1 MPVLAE
7 SPPGRQRSGVSD
19 SLVEGM
25 RLGGTAVLL
34 SVGSSGVALIIHVMI
49 SPVTD
54 CPCGWVT

>member
-1 MPVLAE
+1 MPVLTA
-7 SPPGRQRSGVSD
+7 SPQGRQRRGVSD

-34 SVGSSGVALIIHVMI
+34 SAGSSGGGPNHVMI

>member
-1 MPVLAE
+1 MPVLTA
-7 SPPGRQRSGVSD
+7 SPPGRQRRGVSD

-25 RLGGTAVLL
+25 RLGGTAVY
-34 SVGSSGVALIIHVMI
+34 SVLAARGVALIIHVMI

>member
-7 SPPGRQRSGVSD
+7 SPPGRQRSRVSD

-25 RLGGTAVLL
+25 RLGGMLSYSVLAAQ
-34 SVGSSGVALIIHVMI
+34 GVALIIHVMI